1 MGADFDIFNPTVTK
15 VIKGIEGKMILVHSK
30 ERKVGK
36 TYQATKMPKPYYLR
50 FEQGVNAIDGLPYAP
65 LTSWSDFKKVNKQLT
80 NPKTLDEAKKRYETI
95 IIDTVD
101 VAIKWCEQYICATQG
116 VNRLNDGNSGYGLW
130 KEYENEWFREIN
142 KLTNAGY
149 TLYFISHSEERTC
162 HDIVT
167 GEEYTQLVPK
177 GDKRTI
183 DLILD
188 LVDFIGYVKS
198 NGFDEEGNEIPSSIY
213 FTNTKEFQAGSRF
226 TKMAKVVSP
235 FTAENLQKAI
245 IDAVEAEEEETGSAG
260 VTLAEAREI
269 EKSVKKTWEY
279 EELFAEIKRVG
290 GLLFPNYRAEV
301 EDIMQEV
308 LNQTTFEGI
317 TKKQMPQLEVM
328 LDEFMTLAEDK
339 GVELG

>member
-36 TYQATKMPKPYYLR
+36 TFQATKMPKPYYLR

-80 NPKTLDEAKKRYETI
+80 NPKTLDKAKEMYETI
-95 IIDTVD
+95 IFDTVD
-101 VAIKWCEQYICATQG
+101 VAIKWCEQYVCAMQG
-116 VNRLNDGNSGYGLW
+116 VNRLNDGNNGYGLW

-162 HDIVT
+162 HDLLT
-167 GEEYTQLVPK
+167 NEEYTQLVPK

-183 DLILD
+183 DVVLD

-226 TKMAKVVSP
+226 TKMPKVVSP

-245 IDAVEAEEEETGSAG
+245 IKAVEDEEAETGNKA
-260 VTLAEAREI
+260 VTLTEIREI
-269 EKSVKKTWEY
+269 EQNAKKSWDY
-279 EELFAEIKRVG
+279 DELFAEIKRVG
-290 GLLFPNYRAEV
+290 AVLFKDNRADV

-308 LNQTTFEGI
+308 LNQTSFEGI
-317 TKKQMPQLEVM
+317 TKKQMPQLEVL
-328 LDEFMTLAEDK
+328 LDEFMSLAEDK
-339 GVELG
+339 GIEI

>member
-15 VIKGIEGKMILVHSK
+15 VVKGIEGKMILVHSK

-36 TYQATKMPKPYYLR
+36 TYQATRMPKPYYLR

-80 NPKTLDEAKKRYETI
+80 NPKTLDKAKELYETI
-95 IIDTVD
+95 IFDTVD
-101 VAIKWCEQYICATQG
+101 VAIKWCEQYVCAMQG
-116 VNRLNDGNSGYGLW
+116 VNRLNDGNNGYGLW

-162 HDIVT
+162 HDLLT
-167 GEEYTQLVPK
+167 NEEYTQLVPK

-183 DLILD
+183 DVVLD

-226 TKMAKVVSP
+226 TKMPKVVTP

-245 IDAVEAEEEETGSAG
+245 IKAVEDEEAETGNKA
-260 VTLAEAREI
+260 VTLTEIREI
-269 EKSVKKTWEY
+269 EQSAKKSWDY
-279 EELFAEIKRVG
+279 DELFAEIKRVG
-290 GLLFPNYRAEV
+290 AILFKDNRADV

-317 TKKQMPQLEVM
+317 TKKQMPQLEVL
-328 LDEFMTLAEDK
+328 LDEFTSLAEDK
-339 GVELG
+339 GIEI

>member
-36 TYQATKMPKPYYLR
+36 TYQGTRMPKPYYLR

-65 LTSWSDFKKVNKQLT
+65 LNSWADFKKVNKQLT
-80 NPKTLDEAKKRYETI
+80 NPKTLEEAKKRYETI
-95 IIDTVD
+95 IFDTVD
-101 VAIKWCEQYICATQG
+101 VAIKWCEQYVCATQG

-149 TLYFISHSEERTC
+149 TLYFISHSEESKM
-162 HDIVT
+162 HDIIT
-167 GEEYTQLVPK
+167 GEEYIQLVPK

-183 DLILD
+183 DVVLD

-226 TKMAKVVSP
+226 TKMPKVVTP
-235 FTAENLQKAI
+235 FTAENLQNAI
-245 IDAVEAEEEETGSAG
+245 IKAVEDEEAETGNKG
-260 VTLAEAREI
+260 VTLSEAREI
-269 EKSVKKTWEY
+269 EHSAKKEWVY
-279 EELFAEIKRVG
+279 ED
-290 GLLFPNYRAEV
+290 LLAEV
-301 EDIMQEV
+301 KRIGAILYKSCREDVEDVMQEV
-308 LNQTTFEGI
+308 LNQTSLDGI
-317 TKKQMPQLEVM
+317 TKKQMPQLEVL
-328 LDEFMTLAEDK
+328 LDDLQSLAEEK
-339 GVELG
+339 NIEC